1 MAVTSQT
8 PINVTEANGLTTV
21 FPYNFLVLD
30 ASDLLVR
37 VAGVTKTLNVDYT
50 VSGVGNQG
58 GGNVTFTVAPAFGLT
73 VVRQRVMPYER
84 EQDYQTNGDFAAAEV
99 NADFDRPVMMIQQL
113 AEAIARAIVLPPE
126 LAGTSTGLPGPESL
140 KGLRWNALANGLE
153 NYTIS
158 GFTHP
163 DGSANVG
170 YQPAGAGA
178 FASTVQAKLR
188 EVISVKDFGA
198 LGNDSNND
206 LTAIQTA
213 IDYAASLTNGAEVFF
228 PAGVYRMSAGVNV
241 PNSKSITLRGEGD
254 ASKLRLVSGAGGPIL
269 NCGSGTIF
277 STRTIIKSLFFQ
289 GPSGGTSNGIRLQNC
304 NTARVEDCV
313 FQNQVTGIESNSSFA
328 VEVTGNVFDVCSL
341 YGFVATTACH
351 NAVIERNNFFTCQ
364 AQGIRFEVLSDNLV
378 IDNNN
383 FEYCGSNVR
392 LNNCNSV
399 SIRNNYME
407 YQSNAFFEFLGTC
420 RQVFIESN
428 WCALGTG
435 GGAILSLSNING
447 GAFRANTIFNQTV
460 SVGTGLVDFEIGANY
475 KTGTGTMPVQ
485 NWTAPA
491 LLNSWANQ
499 ANYNP
504 AGYRK
509 DENNVVHLRG
519 NLITGTVGSVAFNLP
534 AGYRPAAFGTYASAG
549 TSGLAACEIRPNGD
563 VFISVAPSNQASLNG
578 ISFKAEA

>member
-1 MAVTSQT
+1 MSNYTPT
-8 PINVTEANGLTTV
+8 PIGNLSNQTAAVNAINENLQDIADVLETKLNRDATLPNQLEVDLDLNGHDLINAGTV
-21 FPYNFLVLD
+21 F
-30 ASDLLVR
+30 ATR
-37 VAGVTKTLNVDYT
+37 V
-50 VSGVGNQG
+50 VSAEEPPAPFNNANSVIY
-58 GGNVTFTVAPAFGLT
+58 APAAITSLART
-73 VVRQRVMPYER
+73 V
-84 EQDYQTNGDFAAAEV
+84 
-99 NADFDRPVMMIQQL
+99 
-113 AEAIARAIVLPPE
+113 
-126 LAGTSTGLPGPESL
+126 ES
-140 KGLRWNALANGLE
+140 
-153 NYTIS
+153 
-158 GFTHP
+158 
-163 DGSANVG
+163 
-170 YQPAGAGA
+170 
-178 FASTVQAKLR
+178 KLR

-198 LGNDSNND
+198 VGDNVANDRE
-206 LTAIQTA
+206 AVQAA
-213 IDYAASLTNGAEVFF
+213 IDYAATLTNGAEVFF
-228 PAGVYRMSAGVNV
+228 PAGTYRFNVGVNV

-254 ASKLRLVSGAGGPIL
+254 ASKLRLFLGAGGPVL

-289 GPSGGTSNGIRLQNC
+289 GPDGGTSNGIRLQNC

-328 VEVTGNVFDVCSL
+328 IEVTGNVFDVCSL

-364 AQGIRFEVLSDNLV
+364 AQGVRFEVLSDNLI

-383 FEYCGSNVR
+383 FEYCGSNIR

-447 GAFRANTIFNQTV
+447 GAFRANTIFNQTI
-460 SVGTGLVDFEIGANY
+460 SVGTGLVDFDIGANY
-475 KTGTGTMPVQ
+475 KTGTGTVAVQ

-519 NLITGTVGSVAFNLP
+519 NLITGTVGTVAFNLP

-549 TSGLAACEIRPNGD
+549 TSGITACEIRPNGD
-563 VFISVAPSNQASLNG
+563 VFVSVAPSNQFGMNG